1 MLSKIKIYGDLADFI
16 GHKELEAV
24 INSSAD
30 AIRFLVTNFKGLES
44 YMSDKHYKVLVNSTE
59 ITQDELHN
67 PVGCSEVSI
76 VPVISG
82 SGGAARAILG
92 IGLIAVSF
100 GAFGAFGAKALSL
113 KGGFAAAGFGAKAAF
128 SVGALLTLGAV
139 SDMLF
144 PTPEIP
150 DFQNEEDPRVSFS
163 FSGIQNVTRA
173 GTSHPIVYGEIVT
186 GSVVISAGID
196 TNQVT
201 A

>member
-59 ITQDELHN
+59 INQDELHN
-67 PVGCSEVSI
+67 PVGSSEVSI

-100 GAFGAFGAKALSL
+100 GAFGAFGAKSILGA
-113 KGGFAAAGFGAKAAF
+113 GFSGATFGAKAAF

-139 SDMLF
+139 ADMLF

-150 DFQNEEDPRVSFS
+150 DFQNEEDPRLSFS

>member
-30 AIRFLVTNFKGLES
+30 AIRFLVTNFKGLEL

-59 ITQDELHN
+59 INQDELHN
-67 PVGCSEVSI
+67 PVGSSEVSI

-100 GAFGAFGAKALSL
+100 GAFGAFGAKSILGA
-113 KGGFAAAGFGAKAAF
+113 GFSGATFGAKAAF

>member
-30 AIRFLVTNFKGLES
+30 AIRFLVTNFKGLEL

-59 ITQDELHN
+59 INQDELHN
-67 PVGCSEVSI
+67 PVGSSEVSI

-100 GAFGAFGAKALSL
+100 GVGGFFANPMTLS
-113 KGGFAAAGFGAKAAF
+113 GGFAAAGFGAKAAF

>member
-59 ITQDELHN
+59 INQDELHN
-67 PVGCSEVSI
+67 PVGCSEVSV

-100 GAFGAFGAKALSL
+100 GAFGAFGAKSILGA
-113 KGGFAAAGFGAKAAF
+113 GFSGATFGAKAAF

-150 DFQNEEDPRVSFS
+150 DFQDEEDPRVSFS